1 MIHIYNSRVS
11 SCAESLIISCWFFE
25 HKNVVMLPKIF
36 CSHQKPTLLTAAW
49 RCLLRSR
56 RQWQATS
63 RSFGKCQH
71 GATQCPPVLQEERL
85 FVIFAPEVGGI
96 LYRVWWMVEWWCNYK
111 YPGTDHVLR
120 NNCDTDNTWLQ
131 SVNVRRRLP
140 ANFRGISSSI
150 GQQHINTICSSQH
163 KMIIMTCR
171 GPHYLDFLHYHGVR
185 GTENELYY
193 V

>member
-1 MIHIYNSRVS
+1 MYFHAAAYSDLGGSGKQPADHLGNVS
-11 SCAESLIISCWFFE
+11 MVPHSVRLCCRRKGYSLY
-25 HKNVVMLPKIF
+25 L
-36 CSHQKPTLLTAAW
+36 HQKLVVS
-49 RCLLRSR
+49 CM
-56 RQWQATS
+56 
-63 RSFGKCQH
+63 
-71 GATQCPPVLQEERL
+71 
-85 FVIFAPEVGGI
+85 
-96 LYRVWWMVEWWCNYK
+96 YRVWWMVEWWCNYK

-140 ANFRGISSSI
+140 ANFRGISSNI

-185 GTENELYY
+185 GTENELHY

>member
-1 MIHIYNSRVS
+1 M
-11 SCAESLIISCWFFE
+11 SCWFFDK
-25 HKNVVMLPKIF
+25 HKNVVMLPNIF
-36 CSHQKPTLLTAAW
+36 VLIKSLLYLGNVSKVPHSVRLCCRRKGYSLYLHQKLVVS
-49 RCLLRSR
+49 CM
-56 RQWQATS
+56 
-63 RSFGKCQH
+63 
-71 GATQCPPVLQEERL
+71 
-85 FVIFAPEVGGI
+85 
-96 LYRVWWMVEWWCNYK
+96 YRVWWMVEWWCNYK